1 MRAVKKFA
9 DAGGLVAGFC
19 NGFQILTEAHI
30 LPGALIRNQGLRYIC
45 KTISLV
51 TVTTDSPFTNALSKD
66 QVLRVPIA
74 HGEGCYTADPATL
87 DQLEA
92 EDRIVFRYQDNP
104 NGSMRDIAGIL
115 SAGRNV
121 MGMMPHPERVS
132 DPLMP
137 GTDGLGVFESM
148 LTAMAQNSR

>member
-1 MRAVKKFA
+1 M
-9 DAGGLVAGFC
+9 
-19 NGFQILTEAHI
+19 
-30 LPGALIRNQGLRYIC
+30 
-45 KTISLV
+45 
-51 TVTTDSPFTNALSKD
+51 
-66 QVLRVPIA
+66 PIA
-74 HGEGCYTADPATL
+74 HGEGCYTADQATL